1 MQKNFS
7 ISIRLSSRP
16 VVMLAILMLFTNFQF
31 FLQGSVG
38 ILTDYLK
45 DSFHA
50 DAAVMSILSSSFF
63 YSFILLQ
70 IPAGMII
77 DRFGVRKVATIA
89 CGFLAAGCW
98 VFSQS
103 STLGWGVLG
112 RILMGI
118 GGA

>member
-1 MQKNFS
+1 MQKKSAIFALLFS
-7 ISIRLSSRP
+7 AP
-16 VVMLAILMLFTNFQF
+16 AFMLAILVIFTNFQF

-50 DAAVMSILSSSFF
+50 DATVMSILSSSFF

-77 DRFGVRKVATIA
+77 DSFGVRKVATVA
-89 CGFLAAGCW
+89 CAFVSAWCW

-118 GGA
+118 